1 MSTINSFYSP
11 DEHQA
16 FEYHRKLLK
25 IADQERLAR
34 QAFPAR
40 NCRLPS
46 QHKQISLKERFLSL
60 FNVKPGNSALLL
72 KNHK

>member
-1 MSTINSFYSP
+1 MGTINSFNNL
-11 DEHQA
+11 DERQHLD
-16 FEYHRKLLK
+16 YHKKLLK
-25 IADQERLAR
+25 IADQERLAH

-40 NCRLPS
+40 NSHLPS
-46 QHKQISLKERFLSL
+46 QHTSLGLKERFLSL